1 MWNLK
6 YKTNEPIYK
15 TKQTADTENRL
26 TIAKRNRV
34 EGGMEWEVGL
44 ADVIYYI
51 EHG

>member
-6 YKTNEPIYK
+6 YKTNEPIYE

-26 TIAKRNRV
+26 RIAKRNRV

-44 ADVIYYI
+44 ADGIYYI